1 MTDAQRA
8 TWRQPMPLWDYL
20 KKLGWRPARDGGRE
34 EVAGLCPLHRETQ
47 PSFYVNR
54 RKQLFYCHGCG
65 RGGDVIRLVELLDG
79 VSFGAALDRLRP
91 SPPMEGMLEHTYRF
105 YEAQLAGCP
114 AARRYLAA
122 RGIHAAAVIARMR
135 IGYAPG
141 GCLRGHLERLGYG
154 RQALRDAGLVDVR
167 GRDGFFG
174 CLTFPLEES
183 LSLYGRALPDRPGWR
198 HHFLPRAK
206 GGLYGWA
213 QARAFPSILLVEGLF
228 DLAAL
233 WQAGFPQT
241 VAALGAHLNAAQFAQ
256 LSGNPHRRVYICF
269 DADGNG
275 SGQTAA
281 VHLSGRLRRAGVD
294 AWRIRLPAGFDP
306 ADLFAAGA
314 SARDFQQWLGRARP

>member
-1 MTDAQRA
+1 MTEAQRA

-54 RKQLFYCHGCG
+54 RQQLFYCHGCG

-79 VSFGAALDRLRP
+79 ISFAAALDRLQP
-91 SPPMEGMLEHTYRF
+91 CLPAEGMLEQTYRF
-105 YEAQLAGCP
+105 YRAQLAGCP
-114 AARRYLAA
+114 AAQQYLAA
-122 RGIHAAAVIARMR
+122 RGIHAAEVIAGMR

-141 GCLRGHLERLGYG
+141 GCLRGHLERLGYS
-154 RQALRDAGLVDVR
+154 RQALRDAGLVDAR

-174 CLTFPLEES
+174 CLTFPLEEAA
-183 LSLYGRALPDRPGWR
+183 SLYGRALAEGSGWR
-198 HHFLPRAK
+198 HRFLPRSK

-233 WQAGFPQT
+233 WQAGFPYA
-241 VAALGAHLNAAQFAQ
+241 VAALGSHLNRAQLAQ
-256 LSGNPHRRVYICF
+256 LSQCAGQTVYICW
-269 DADGNG
+269 DADDNG
-275 SGQTAA
+275 SGPAA
-281 VHLSGRLRRAGVD
+281 ARRLSAQLRQAGVE
-294 AWRIRLPAGFDP
+294 ALRVELPAGYDP
-306 ADLFAAGA
+306 ASLFAAGA
-314 SARDFQQWLGRARP
+314 TARHFQHYLQRSRP